1 MNPLWFTEIR
11 SMDLEELENERD
23 RVTEGL
29 LSSNATTRATAS
41 AQLVILASHI
51 KERGE

>member
-29 LSSNATTRATAS
+29 L
-41 AQLVILASHI
+41 
-51 KERGE
+51 